1 MKFKHGLKIG
11 QKITNQE
18 LCDKF
23 KCGNMGGMRRSKTT
37 GTLVIISDY
46 TKPLYAD
53 KWIGGILYYT
63 GMGKKGNQVLEGN
76 QNKTLYESNINGVE
90 IHLFEVRKA
99 REYTYC
105 GEVKL
110 AEEPYMDE
118 QLDDDGIMR
127 KVWIFPLINITA
139 LGKKKR
145 KANLIADEE
154 LKESLNELPF
164 LKTLDFTRII
174 KPKKKSNPIMINNE
188 TIYPRDHETSLR
200 ALAYAN
206 YLCEVDTAHP
216 TFIRRNKEVNY
227 TEPHHLIPLA
237 YSSEFSSSLDVEANI
252 VSLCSNCHNLL
263 HYGRGYEV
271 LLEQLYNERKD
282 ELKQA
287 NIFVPFDRLLEMYE
301 AL

>member
-53 KWIGGILYYT
+53 KWTDGILYYT
-63 GMGKKGNQVLEGN
+63 GMGKKGDQVLEGN
-76 QNKTLYESNINGVE
+76 QNKTLYESNTNGVE
-90 IHLFEVRKA
+90 VHLFEVEKP
-99 REYTYC
+99 REYIYC

-110 AEEPYMDE
+110 AKKPFMEE
-118 QLDDDGIMR
+118 QLDDNGIMR
-127 KVWIFPLINITA
+127 KVWIFPIINIT
-139 LGKKKR
+139 GPSREKK

-154 LKESLNELPF
+154 LRESLNELHFPETF
-164 LKTLDFTRII
+164 DFTRII
-174 KPKKKSNPIMINNE
+174 RPKRKADPIMIYNE
-188 TIYPRDHETSLR
+188 KIYPRDHETSLR
-200 ALAYAN
+200 ALAYAK
-206 YLCEVDTAHP
+206 YACEVDTVHP
-216 TFIRRNKEVNY
+216 TFMRRNKEVNY

-237 YSSEFSSSLDVEANI
+237 YSPEFSYSLDVEANI

-263 HYGRGYEV
+263 HYGRGYEAI
-271 LLEQLYNERKD
+271 LEQLYNERKE
-282 ELKQA
+282 ELIQA
-287 NIFVPFDRLLEMYE
+287 NIFVSFDRLLEMYE